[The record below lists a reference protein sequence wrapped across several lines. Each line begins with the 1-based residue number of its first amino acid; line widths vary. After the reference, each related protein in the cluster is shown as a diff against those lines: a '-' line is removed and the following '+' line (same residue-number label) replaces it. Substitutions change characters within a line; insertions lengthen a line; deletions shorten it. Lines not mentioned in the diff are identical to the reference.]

1 MRIKQSEDPRSS
13 RPAGILGSS
22 SFTVVTGGNAYTLS
36 RSSLQIH
43 RLKSFIRTSSYPYEC
58 GIAIGANQLPFAF
71 KSWSV
76 HTVNEVKNT
85 FREAL
90 AEIRMRILIASN
102 KLPCH
107 TQLISIDTRWGENF
121 GTPKVRTCSF
131 WNSGTFHPR
140 NSLISAR
147 SKEFTHCSSCW
158 FLDLRFLL
166 S

>member
-1 MRIKQSEDPRSS
+1 MQSLFCTSQRI
-13 RPAGILGSS
+13 SS
-22 SFTVVTGGNAYTLS
+22 SYVLMYRFLHYHDPPYRYTASNPLFAHRVIHMNAESPLVLY
-36 RSSLQIH
+36 
-43 RLKSFIRTSSYPYEC
+43 
-58 GIAIGANQLPFAF
+58 QLPFAF

-107 TQLISIDTRWGENF
+107 TKLISIDTRWGENF